1 MAKRS
6 IDPYEKLANAIIEQ
20 AVTEYKLFAK
30 KVNYRLD
37 LEKYPEIRDD
47 IVPFFQGK
55 RGIYA
60 VLTSVPGE
68 RVLEYLREWNWRKR
82 YFFLKKML
90 VQLPKTIEQEKFT
103 REALPGRFSELIIRF
118 HYKEISDK
126 KFIKSAKGITSA
138 LIRTAQ
144 TIPLYTEELF
154 EYQQQFPEM
163 EKEKDK
169 HFPVQGEPVELS
181 EEGGQIRKAI
191 CAEVVICNR
200 HLKSENVMTLMG
212 MAASKARHKKEDV
225 PVTLHMSDG
234 KSEIVVIHADGSQTT
249 EGKE

>member
-90 VQLPKTIEQEKFT
+90 VQLPKTI
-103 REALPGRFSELIIRF
+103 
-118 HYKEISDK
+118 
-126 KFIKSAKGITSA
+126 
-138 LIRTAQ
+138 
-144 TIPLYTEELF
+144 
-154 EYQQQFPEM
+154 
-163 EKEKDK
+163 
-169 HFPVQGEPVELS
+169 
-181 EEGGQIRKAI
+181 
-191 CAEVVICNR
+191 
-200 HLKSENVMTLMG
+200 
-212 MAASKARHKKEDV
+212 
-225 PVTLHMSDG
+225 
-234 KSEIVVIHADGSQTT
+234 
-249 EGKE
+249 